1 MKITLKLEP
10 ETLFII
16 HKIAL
21 DQCQMI
27 AESIGR
33 KTEKSMRIELF
44 TTLSQRCITYSSNAN
59 GKILSLTLKY
69 HLASLLFDLIS
80 DLRLSL
86 GVYEGNKIEL
96 LKTELHQKLI

>member
-1 MKITLKLEP
+1 MKITLKVDP

-27 AESIGR
+27 ADSIGR
-33 KTEKSMRIELF
+33 KTGKSMRIELF
-44 TTLSQRCITYSSNAN
+44 TQLSQRCIAYSANAN
-59 GKILSLTLKY
+59 GKKLSLTLKY

-80 DLRLSL
+80 DLRLSV
-86 GVYEGNKIEL
+86 GFYEGNKLEL